1 VYLFRKIPYL
11 QIFKSTNFQIKEMNN
26 GLKIAIGA
34 DHAGFEYKQ
43 QIAESLDLKEL
54 KDFGTYSSASVDYP
68 DFAHPVASAVESG
81 EFDFGI
87 LICGSANGVAI
98 TANKH
103 QGVRAAICWNE
114 ELASLARSHNNAN
127 IVCIPARFISI
138 DEAKKIVKIFLSTE
152 FEGGR
157 HANRVNK
164 IAC

>member
-1 VYLFRKIPYL
+1 MK
-11 QIFKSTNFQIKEMNN
+11 NE
-26 GLKIAIGA
+26 LKIAIGA
-34 DHAGFEYKQ
+34 DHAGYDYKVA
-43 QIAESLDLKEL
+43 IAKRLNADNL
-54 KDFGTYSSASVDYP
+54 KDFGTYSPDSVDYP

-103 QGVRAAICWNE
+103 QGIRAAICWND
-114 ELASLARSHNNAN
+114 ELASLARKHNNAN

-138 DEAKKIVKIFLSTE
+138 EEAENIVKTFMETA